1 MGHLYFVSALFSFIL
16 NQTFSRLSMMFF
28 MNACA
33 VFGTY
38 AFKNVTISHLD
49 QFLFRGDPN
58 WENANFLSLTFVSRI
73 GLKPNDHESCWIIYK
88 PLNWFLLI
96 SLVSKDL
103 AIDISERC
111 SLNEDKKINV
121 YSWIFKIF
129 LSRQSWAKI

>member
-1 MGHLYFVSALFSFIL
+1 MGHLYFDSALFSFIL
-16 NQTFSRLSMMFF
+16 NQTSSRPIDHVF

-49 QFLFRGDPN
+49 QFFLRGDPN

-103 AIDISERC
+103 ANEISEKC
-111 SLNEDKKINV
+111 SLNEDKQINV
-121 YSWIFKIF
+121 FSWIFKIF
-129 LSRQSWAKI
+129 LSRQSWA